1 MDSHIIQN
9 KYDEMRKRQHEQDRN
24 FAEKGIKA
32 GLPSRW
38 FTDDVHDDKDDYA
51 YSLEDEAKISGVDLN
66 VVNPNHSVLIK
77 EDKKLLKI
85 AITNRIMLLN

>member
-1 MDSHIIQN
+1 MDTHIIQN
-9 KYDEMRKRQHEQDRN
+9 EYDEFRKDQHKLDRH
-24 FAEKGIKA
+24 FAEKAIKA
-32 GLPSRW
+32 GLPARW
-38 FTDDVHDDKDDYA
+38 FTEDVDDDDDYA